1 MFHLG
6 QVMGQNPCSI
16 GLQANNAG
24 SLDEESQKQSLEG
37 LTIEVH
43 WEMEMLVPVS
53 DMYSQ
58 LQFK

>member
-1 MFHLG
+1 MFHLR

-37 LTIEVH
+37 LTIVH
-43 WEMEMLVPVS
+43 DL
-53 DMYSQ
+53 Q
-58 LQFK
+58 L